1 MIRRLL
7 VSYLTVTALALAL
20 LAIPLGLTMAHR
32 EKERLLF
39 DIERDA
45 DAMAGVVA
53 GSIQHHQTTPR
64 RDLTRYAARTGGH
77 VIVVD
82 ERGRAILDTDRPTH
96 PGRDYSTRPEIQAA
110 LRGLRVE
117 GTRKSETLSTTLLY
131 AAVPAT
137 VGGRVNGAVRI
148 TYPAATLDDRVRQ
161 IWARLGL
168 LCGAVL
174 AAVAAVGF
182 GLARS
187 VTRPV
192 HRLERATDRLAA
204 GDLSA
209 RVDTRN
215 GPPELRHLA
224 TTFNRMVDRLTELLD
239 SQQRFVADASHQL
252 RTPLTALRLRLEN
265 LEAGASPGDSER
277 LAAAVGEVTRMTRLV
292 DGLLVLARSAGNRD
306 MRAAVDV
313 VSIVRE
319 RAEIWSDV
327 TRERGVS
334 MSVDTPVAA
343 WALVTPDAVEQ
354 LLDNL
359 IDNALSVSPAGTTIT
374 VRVGEPRGDV
384 EIHVLD
390 EGPGLDPD
398 ERVHAFDRFW
408 RGAGAAPGGSG
419 LGLAIVRQ
427 LAESCGGSARL
438 ESRPEQGI
446 DAVVALPRA
455 GRVAAEIPT

>member
-7 VSYLTVTALALAL
+7 FSYLTVTALALAL
-20 LAIPLGLTMAHR
+20 LAVPLGLTIAHR

-45 DAMAGVVA
+45 DAMAGVVE
-53 GSIQHHQTTPR
+53 GSIQHRQTAPR
-64 RDLTRYAARTGGH
+64 RDLTLYAARTGGH

-82 ERGRAILDTDRPTH
+82 NRGRAILDTDRPTH
-96 PGRDYSTRPEIQAA
+96 PGRNYSNRPEIQEA
-110 LRGLRVE
+110 LRGRRVE
-117 GTRKSETLSTTLLY
+117 GTRKSETLGTTLLY

-161 IWARLGL
+161 MWARLAL
-168 LCGAVL
+168 LCGGVL
-174 AAVAAVGF
+174 VAVAAVGF
-182 GLARS
+182 WLARS

-209 RVDTRN
+209 RVDVSD

-224 TTFNRMVDRLTELLD
+224 ATFNRMVDQLTELLD
-239 SQQRFVADASHQL
+239 AQQRFVADASHQL

-265 LEAGASPGDSER
+265 LEARATTVDGER
-277 LAAAVGEVTRMTRLV
+277 LAAAGREVTRMTRLV
-292 DGLLVLARSAGNRD
+292 DGLLMLARDAGNREV
-306 MRAAVDV
+306 RAAVDIV
-313 VSIVRE
+313 AIVRK
-319 RAEIWSDV
+319 RADIWSDV
-327 TRERGVS
+327 TRERGVRIS
-334 MSVDTPVAA
+334 LETPDAV

-354 LLDNL
+354 IIDNL
-359 IDNALSVSPAGTTIT
+359 IDNALAVSPEDATIS
-374 VRVGEPRGDV
+374 VRVGEAAGIA

-390 EGPGLDPD
+390 EGPGLEPADRAD
-398 ERVHAFDRFW
+398 AFDRFW
-408 RGAGAAPGGSG
+408 RGAHSPPGGSG

-438 ESRPEQGI
+438 DARPERGL
-446 DAVVALPRA
+446 DAVITVPSTGSPPAKRSN
-455 GRVAAEIPT
+455 

>member
-7 VSYLTVTALALAL
+7 FGYLTVTALALAL
-20 LAIPLGLTMAHR
+20 LAIPLGFTIAHR

-45 DAMAGVVA
+45 DAMAAVVA
-53 GSIQHHQTTPR
+53 GSIQNRQTAPR
-64 RDLTRYAARTGGH
+64 RDLTQYAARTGGH

-82 ERGRAILDTDRPTH
+82 QRGRAILDTDHPND
-96 PGRDYSTRPEIQAA
+96 PGRDYSTRPEIQDA
-110 LRGLRVE
+110 LRGRRVE

-148 TYPAATLDDRVRQ
+148 TYPAATLDDRVREV
-161 IWARLGL
+161 WARLAV
-168 LCGAVL
+168 LCGGVL
-174 AAVAAVGF
+174 AVAAAVGF

-192 HRLERATDRLAA
+192 HRLERATDRVAA

-209 RVDTRN
+209 RVDTHN

-224 TTFNRMVDRLTELLD
+224 TTFNRMVAQLTQLLD

-265 LEAGASPGDSER
+265 LESDASAGNRER
-277 LAAAVGEVTRMTRLV
+277 LTAAVGEVTRMTRLV
-292 DGLLVLARSAGNRD
+292 DGLLLLASGAGDRD
-306 MRAAVDV
+306 VHTAVDIV
-313 VSIVRE
+313 LIVRN
-319 RAEIWSDV
+319 RAENWSDV
-327 TRERGVS
+327 TRERGVNIS
-334 MSVDTPVAA
+334 LETPDAA
-343 WALVTPDAVEQ
+343 WALATPEAVEQ
-354 LLDNL
+354 LVDNL
-359 IDNALSVSPAGTTIT
+359 VDNALSVSPAGTTIC
-374 VRVGEPRGDV
+374 VRVGEARGGV

-390 EGPGLDPD
+390 EGPGLEPD
-398 ERVHAFDRFW
+398 ERAHAFDRFW
-408 RGAGAAPGGSG
+408 RGARAAPGGSG

-438 ESRPEQGI
+438 EPRPGRGI
-446 DAVVALPRA
+446 DAVIVLPRA
-455 GRVAAEIPT
+455 GRLAPEIPI